1 MNINH
6 SQAAFLIILLVIAQ
20 GSSLKAIDGGYSE
33 WSKFSECNATC
44 GGGIMVRKRSCNNPE
59 PQHGGKNCKG
69 LGTAVEEK
77 NCNSFPCPLDG
88 GYSHWSNFTSCSV
101 TCGGGE
107 QTRIRSCTNPV
118 PCCGGRNCEHLGPS
132 VETRKCNTCKCVI
145 DGGYSEWCSFTA
157 CSVTCGGGVSYRTRT
172 CTGPPPENGGRS
184 CDSLGPD
191 IETQE
196 CNTEECPIDGNFTK
210 WGNWSECSATCGD
223 GLRIRTRTCILP
235 SPQYGGKNCSE
246 LGLTETQ
253 GCNPYPC
260 SIDGNYSKWTEW
272 SECSATCGGGFRS
285 RARNCTK
292 PSPRHGGKNC
302 SELGP
307 ANETQECH
315 THGCP
320 PPCTGGLDIGIVLDK
335 SMSVSSKHIRTA
347 ISFVKK
353 LVEEFEPAPDKD
365 HFGLITFN
373 QKAMIEFSFKD
384 EADDSV
390 DELKERIDKVDLAL
404 KYQTRTDLAMKAA
417 RDMLFSLSG
426 GDRPDKPNIMIVITD
441 GKPTK
446 QPKPFQE
453 FAVEFHKDPKVA
465 DLYTVAVGVGKK
477 INGNTLHD
485 IAGQR
490 GTVLAIEGF
499 EELASS
505 LKKVKNKVCE

>member
-1 MNINH
+1 
-6 SQAAFLIILLVIAQ
+6 
-20 GSSLKAIDGGYSE
+20 
-33 WSKFSECNATC
+33 
-44 GGGIMVRKRSCNNPE
+44 
-59 PQHGGKNCKG
+59 
-69 LGTAVEEK
+69 
-77 NCNSFPCPLDG
+77 
-88 GYSHWSNFTSCSV
+88 
-101 TCGGGE
+101 
-107 QTRIRSCTNPV
+107 
-118 PCCGGRNCEHLGPS
+118 
-132 VETRKCNTCKCVI
+132 
-145 DGGYSEWCSFTA
+145 
-157 CSVTCGGGVSYRTRT
+157 
-172 CTGPPPENGGRS
+172 
-184 CDSLGPD
+184 
-191 IETQE
+191 
-196 CNTEECPIDGNFTK
+196 
-210 WGNWSECSATCGD
+210 
-223 GLRIRTRTCILP
+223 
-235 SPQYGGKNCSE
+235 
-246 LGLTETQ
+246 
-253 GCNPYPC
+253 
-260 SIDGNYSKWTEW
+260 
-272 SECSATCGGGFRS
+272 
-285 RARNCTK
+285 
-292 PSPRHGGKNC
+292 
-302 SELGP
+302 
-307 ANETQECH
+307 
-315 THGCP
+315 
-320 PPCTGGLDIGIVLDK
+320 
-335 SMSVSSKHIRTA
+335 MSVSSKHIRTA

-485 IAGQR
+485 IAGER

-505 LKKVKNKVCE
+505 LKKVKNKVCGEYEITKVMIPGTSLSLLGG